1 MYEEMQSNH
10 RVSILSNLVV
20 VQPIYLFANF
30 KFIHLKNKIGI
41 SYKTMHIFSSPEPKA
56 QKVSL

>member
-1 MYEEMQSNH
+1 MQSN
-10 RVSILSNLVV
+10 LVL

-41 SYKTMHIFSSPEPKA
+41 SYKTMHFF
-56 QKVSL
+56 